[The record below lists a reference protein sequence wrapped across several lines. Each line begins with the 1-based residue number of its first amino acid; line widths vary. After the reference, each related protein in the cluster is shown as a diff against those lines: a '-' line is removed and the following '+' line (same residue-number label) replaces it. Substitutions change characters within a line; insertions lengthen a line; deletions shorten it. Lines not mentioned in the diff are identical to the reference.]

1 MLLPIHVCFSDYFL
15 HCVSVSVDI
24 SSSCLYFCIFIH
36 YISKGLEMHKE
47 INDQPPPVD
56 DSLFIHSA
64 QHHPWNISGI
74 PKELSNKQT
83 TRFNYLATKNQ
94 NANFVF

>member
-1 MLLPIHVCFSDYFL
+1 
-15 HCVSVSVDI
+15 
-24 SSSCLYFCIFIH
+24 
-36 YISKGLEMHKE
+36 MHKE